1 VADLSPVGLS
11 EFLAAL
17 GLEWTFTGMVW
28 AVGVKWAEG
37 SPHALLRLPLVLI
50 IAWAVCLAS
59 SIAVFRIAHVGGAGM
74 DRLMMNVPAFDLAA
88 YLLWANLFYGG
99 LYTIGYFATQRTLRL
114 RRKLAE
120 LRLARNEAE
129 TRLREIRLQTLR
141 GQIQPATL
149 LEALDTLRARYAKDI
164 VAGHALFD
172 KIIDFLRAAMPG
184 LRSGASTLAA
194 EFAVLDAY
202 AALREALDDAP
213 PPWVLSLA
221 DAPADLTFPPLR
233 LLPVLDQL
241 SRNAPTASRIEVHA
255 ASEADNFV
263 VKIAAL
269 SPLMEEDALRRLRR
283 DAQSALGFGSAAN
296 EGGEGIVATLRFPKS
311 ASPPRPPVL
320 VTTS

>member
-1 VADLSPVGLS
+1 
-11 EFLAAL
+11 
-17 GLEWTFTGMVW
+17 
-28 AVGVKWAEG
+28 
-37 SPHALLRLPLVLI
+37 
-50 IAWAVCLAS
+50 
-59 SIAVFRIAHVGGAGM
+59 
-74 DRLMMNVPAFDLAA
+74 MNGPEFDLAA

-114 RRKLAE
+114 RRRLSE

-164 VAGHALFD
+164 AAGHDLFD

-213 PPWVLSLA
+213 PPWSLSLA
-221 DAPADLTFPPLR
+221 DAPADLAFPPLR

-241 SRNAPTASRIEVHA
+241 SRNSPTASRIEVHA

-269 SPLMEEDALRRLRR
+269 SPLMEAETLRRLRR
-283 DAQSALGFGSAAN
+283 DAHSALGFEAAA
-296 EGGEGIVATLRFPKS
+296 EGAGEGIIATLRFAKR
-311 ASPPRPPVL
+311 ASPPRPPIL
-320 VTTS
+320 ATTS